1 MFARME
7 CVRLFSRILS
17 KLRASALQKRKSMKA
32 RNDVNRQHNITQER
46 LRRIWTLVFFSVLTV
61 LRNLIWAL
69 PSPLMQ
75 VITSEM
81 GISYARGGMLM
92 YVVTIMMGVFML
104 IGSLLI
110 DRIGAVKAMWISM
123 LCFAA
128 DGAVAMAARSY
139 ALLLMGRVMS
149 GIGYGLSACALAVMV
164 AERFKPGS
172 RLAVNSFN
180 AAMNSIGLIIAY
192 AVTIPLYQG
201 LAKGSWQML
210 LLIWSACILLLCVA
224 FIIMER
230 RLRMPDKAIGSSV
243 SNDIRDNPIPNRSNS
258 KLSILLALGFRQT
271 RCMIVAMFGGMWCFT
286 CFNTYLPMVLEQ
298 TRGISAAV
306 ASAAG
311 SLISVGSLLGCLFCA
326 LRRGG
331 IRKPRAMMLLLV
343 AGLAVTTFG
352 AVLMRGIPMWACICL
367 LGFCFTAWSTMAGT
381 SIMCAPGMTPKVYG
395 AANAL
400 YLGVGSIC
408 TFLVPAVFDG
418 IQQAA
423 GMDRALL
430 FFCGLTVLC
439 VGGMLFYPRD
449 DRLPS

>member
-46 LRRIWTLVFFSVLTV
+46 LRRIWTLVFFSVLAV

-201 LAKGSWQML
+201 LAKGSWRML

-258 KLSILLALGFRQT
+258 KPSILLALGFRQT
-271 RCMIVAMFGGMWCFT
+271 RCMIVAMF
-286 CFNTYLPMVLEQ
+286 
-298 TRGISAAV
+298 
-306 ASAAG
+306 
-311 SLISVGSLLGCLFCA
+311 
-326 LRRGG
+326 GG